1 VSKDQAARI
10 VLAAFTVRE
19 DGRSFY
25 TRPQLEGRI
34 RRAIASAV
42 RKERERC
49 VKCAEAEAVAAVN
62 GRRFVSAYR
71 IMGAI
76 ESKGNKR
83 KGKR

>member
-49 VKCAEAEAVAAVN
+49 ARCAFDIRIKELREHSTRVGAFVANDIIKAIN
-62 GRRFVSAYR
+62 G
-71 IMGAI
+71 
-76 ESKGNKR
+76 
-83 KGKR
+83 GKR